1 MKNTRQ
7 RNFALLSLAAL
18 AAVAMTLS
26 LSNAPARAQ
35 ATTTT
40 FNFTE
45 PVPPTTVGTCDGF
58 RLIALSGDVH
68 FVMTFNESASGN
80 QHFRFEMN
88 YQGVSGVDQFGNQY
102 SVSANNSDTA
112 VFNADTQ
119 SSESIVQYFRL
130 IGQGQ
135 TPNQRVRNV
144 SHITINNNGE
154 PTAVFDHFD
163 AECN

>member
-1 MKNTRQ
+1 MKNIRQ
-7 RNFALLSLAAL
+7 RNYALLSLAAL
-18 AAVAMTLS
+18 AAVALTLS

-45 PVPPTTVGTCDGF
+45 PVPATTVGTCDGF
-58 RLIALSGDVH
+58 RLISLSGEVH
-68 FVMTFNESASGN
+68 FVTHFTESASGN
-80 QHFRFEMN
+80 QTFRYEIN
-88 YQGVSGVDQFGNQY
+88 YQGVSGVDQFGNEY
-102 SVSANNSDTA
+102 SVASNSSDTA

-130 IGQGQ
+130 IGHGQ
-135 TPNQRVRNV
+135 TPKQQVRNV

-163 AECN
+163 AECK